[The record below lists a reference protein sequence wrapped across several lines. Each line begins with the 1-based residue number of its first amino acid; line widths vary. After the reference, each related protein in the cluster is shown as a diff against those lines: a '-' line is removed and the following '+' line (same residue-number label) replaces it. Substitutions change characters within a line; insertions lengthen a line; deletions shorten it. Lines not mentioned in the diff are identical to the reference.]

1 MRKKALRVSP
11 LSWDPGRG
19 AILASAF
26 AGLAAVL
33 SASSARAD
41 ACSATQPDSWPAPA
55 KPYFMIIADSSG
67 SMSMAIASDN
77 SCDYPNDRL
86 GHMRCALT
94 RTLPAYDGPVSFGL
108 ASFAR
113 RMTNCP
119 TGACNPGMDGC
130 TFEDLTGN
138 AAGLTCST
146 GCGPEPN
153 LAATS
158 SSSRAGANILVPMLR
173 DTTPPP
179 PNNMS
184 ELLSWLDN
192 QCTGS
197 KELFAN
203 GCSPVNGAL
212 RDMHRYFSNQWQYPG
227 PGAGVA
233 LVSPL
238 TSVANGERPCR
249 SLSVILIANARDGCD
264 MSADAPSAA
273 AALLAG
279 FQKDGISWS
288 VRTFVIEIGN
298 HDAITDQIAAAGGT
312 GAAYRAN
319 DEAEISAA
327 LTRIIDSSIKTESC
341 NGADDDCNGCVDEGF
356 NIGQVCT
363 AGVGPCESSGTVQCA
378 GLNSSACDAVA
389 GMPSAEACDG
399 IDNNCDGAVDDGFNV
414 GEACKVG
421 VGACQ
426 ASGTIGCDAM
436 GGASCSGTPG
446 SPEQETC
453 DGVDNDCDDVVDN
466 GFELGRACTADVGA
480 CKVSGTLQCD
490 GMGSTACRA
499 VAGAPGPEV
508 CGDEADN
515 DCDGEIDEGCTGDA
529 SGDGDQDGNDPR
541 ESGSCSCT
549 VPSAMAP
556 AGMTAGLLGLA
567 AALVARRR
575 LRRR

>member
-1 MRKKALRVSP
+1 
-11 LSWDPGRG
+11 
-19 AILASAF
+19 
-26 AGLAAVL
+26 
-33 SASSARAD
+33 
-41 ACSATQPDSWPAPA
+41 
-55 KPYFMIIADSSG
+55 MIVADSSE
-67 SMSMAIASDN
+67 SMSTAIVSSN
-77 SCDYPNDRL
+77 SCDYPGDRL

-94 RTLPAYDGPVSFGL
+94 KTLPAYDGPVSFGL

-119 TGACNPGMDGC
+119 AGACNLGMGGC
-130 TFEDLTGN
+130 TFESLTGD

-153 LAATS
+153 PAATG
-158 SSSRAGANILVPMLR
+158 SSSRAGANLLVPMLR

-179 PNNMS
+179 PSNMS

-197 KELFAN
+197 KELFAS
-203 GCSPVNGAL
+203 GCSPLNGAL
-212 RDMHRYFSNQWQYPG
+212 WDMYRYLSNQWQYPG

-233 LVSPL
+233 FPSPL
-238 TSVANGERPCR
+238 TSVATGERACR
-249 SLSVILIANARDGCD
+249 SANVILIANGPDGCD
-264 MSADAPSAA
+264 MSADAPGAA

-279 FQKDGISWS
+279 FTKDGISWS
-288 VRTFVIEIGN
+288 IRTFVIEIGN
-298 HDAITDQIAAAGGT
+298 LDAIADQIAAAGGT
-312 GAAYRAN
+312 GAAYHAN
-319 DEAEISAA
+319 NEAEISAA
-327 LTRIIDSSIKTESC
+327 LTSIIDSSIKTESC

-378 GLNSSACDAVA
+378 GLSSSACDAVA
-389 GMPSAEACDG
+389 GTPSAETCDG
-399 IDNNCDGAVDDGFNV
+399 IDDNCNGAADDGFNV
-414 GEACKVG
+414 GEACTVG

-426 ASGTIGCDAM
+426 ASGTIECDAM
-436 GGASCSGTPG
+436 GGASCNGTPG
-446 SPEQETC
+446 SPQQEKC
-453 DGVDNDCDDVVDN
+453 DGVDNDCDDVVDD
-466 GFELGRACTADVGA
+466 GFDLGGACTADVGA

-499 VAGAPGPEV
+499 LADAPGPEV
-508 CGDEADN
+508 CGDEEDN
-515 DCDGEIDEGCTGDA
+515 DCDGEIDEGCTGDP
-529 SGDGDQDGNDPR
+529 DDDDQDGNNPR

-567 AALVARRR
+567 TALVARRR